1 VGWYDGLLRD
11 YLAWLLRRGRSPRT
25 IATWRTPLRDFGRW
39 LQGQHV
45 LHPEALNR
53 LHIEG
58 WQDSI
63 RERGRSPLTA
73 VGAASALKGLLR
85 YAELEREELGI
96 QPGLVWRVVS
106 PRVPEYLPRPIE
118 LEDVRTLLQHYARP
132 SRDLVF
138 LRDRALFAVLLTSG
152 ARISEAL
159 QMRVDQFARRSP
171 IEVLQKGGRQ
181 KRLVISETA
190 RTWIEQYLRVRGSDE
205 ETALWIRELG
215 PGISRGRPRAPIS
228 QNAVNLRWHDVAQQ
242 LGIRHFTSHRL
253 RHTAGTQLLEQGAR
267 ELEVASVLGHANLNM
282 IRRYVLVQEGRRQ
295 ELANGL
301 DALIP
306 AAPAEA
312 GRIVGFRRPRRRVI
326 PK

>member
-1 VGWYDGLLRD
+1 MDWYDGLLRD

-39 LQGQHV
+39 LRGQHV
-45 LHPEALNR
+45 VSPEALGR
-53 LHIEG
+53 SHIEG

-73 VGAASALKGLLR
+73 VGAATALKGLLR
-85 YAELEREELGI
+85 YAELEREELRI

-106 PRVPEYLPRPIE
+106 PRVPEYLPRPLE
-118 LEDVRTLLQHYARP
+118 LEDVQQVLRYYARP
-132 SRDLVF
+132 TRDLVF

-159 QMRVDQFARRSP
+159 QMRVDQVARRGP

-190 RTWIEQYLRVRGSDE
+190 RTWVEQYLRVRGVDQE
-205 ETALWIRELG
+205 PALWIREVG
-215 PGISRGRPRAPIS
+215 PGVSRRRPRAPIS
-228 QNAVNLRWHDVAQQ
+228 QNAVNLRWHALAEE
-242 LGIRHFTSHRL
+242 LGIPHFSSHRL

-301 DALIP
+301 DALMP
-306 AAPAEA
+306 VPLST
-312 GRIVGFRRPRRRVI
+312 GRIVGFRRPRRGGRRR
-326 PK
+326 